1 MNAIDLVG
9 IGLIVVGL
17 ATIAYVGIHFVSMLR
32 VLKGIREFRNELER
46 VRP

>member
-17 ATIAYVGIHFVSMLR
+17 ATIAYVVADFVSYWIKAKAR
-32 VLKGIREFRNELER
+32 IRGLGR
-46 VRP
+46 